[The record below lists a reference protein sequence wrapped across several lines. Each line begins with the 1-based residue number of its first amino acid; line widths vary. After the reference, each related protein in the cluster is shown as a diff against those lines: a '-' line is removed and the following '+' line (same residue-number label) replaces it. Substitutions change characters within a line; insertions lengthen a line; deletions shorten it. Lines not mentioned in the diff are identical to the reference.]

1 MSKNFMD
8 YDNATSLFTKLKT
21 ALGKKAELK
30 DTMTRADY
38 EDAQN
43 LTAGVYPIEGDAD
56 LTVIS
61 ADMVEYGNGTV
72 KDALDQGTGGSTVTW
87 QQLQVT
93 GDKIAEITV
102 SGVKQDVFSHSIV
115 VSRMQ
120 MSGTHIAD
128 ITIDGVKNEIFAPN
142 GGSSGG
148 HTIENA
154 EGTDLTQRDTL
165 QFTGALKATDDSGNS
180 KTVVTDDAD
189 TYTWEQWNQL
199 TPQQRAAIPK
209 ALVTGAPGVDGG
221 IDATLFTKLWEND
234 SPSSSFAAQN
244 ITLNSSDYDF
254 LLWLYYAN
262 TDNTISSTAICEKG
276 TNANLTSYFATSSI
290 PARTRVAN
298 FTDNTH
304 YAIADNYTGTGS
316 TTSNTYNIPYQVYG
330 LKKTINLEFSAI
342 AANVSTSADKCML
355 EDGITSVQDVIDTQ
369 NKNDLG
375 DYIDIKSYNSTS
387 NPYVFPCDGYV
398 YIGGA
403 YANEVSIFGSTS
415 TGTKSFAISNP
426 ANQYSSVYVRKG
438 MKAVCTGTVCRFLPL
453 I

>member
-21 ALGKKAELK
+21 VLGKKAELK

-142 GGSSGG
+142 GGTGGG
-148 HTIENA
+148 HEIVNA
-154 EGTDLTQRDTL
+154 SGTSLPQEDKL
-165 QFTGALKATDDSGNS
+165 QFTGGLKATDDSTNG
-180 KTVVTDDAD
+180 KTIIDDTAD
-189 TYTWEQWNQL
+189 EYTWAQWNAM
-199 TPQQRAAIPK
+199 TEQQREAIPK
-209 ALVTGAPGVDGG
+209 AIITNA
-221 IDATLFTKLWEND
+221 
-234 SPSSSFAAQN
+234 PSSD
-244 ITLNSSDYDF
+244 IT
-254 LLWLYYAN
+254 
-262 TDNTISSTAICEKG
+262 T
-276 TNANLTSYFATSSI
+276 
-290 PARTRVAN
+290 
-298 FTDNTH
+298 
-304 YAIADNYTGTGS
+304 
-316 TTSNTYNIPYQVYG
+316 
-330 LKKTINLEFSAI
+330 
-342 AANVSTSADKCML
+342 AANKCML
-355 EDGITSVQDVIDTQ
+355 DDGVTDVQDVTDSIAPTDTTPATAAHAI
-369 NKNDLG
+369 G
-375 DYIDIKSYNSTS
+375 DQFYFNGQLVTATAVIAIGDAIAVGTNCTASDTVTEQIHEEHYNVTGTMKSLLSYTS
-387 NPYVFPCDGYV
+387 SSDPYKFPNDGYCTV
-398 YIGGA
+398 NA
-403 YANEVSIFGSTS
+403 TAANSQCRLRLVDALGNNI
-415 TGTKSFAISNP
+415 
-426 ANQYSSVYVRKG
+426 SSVKCVYSGADDRTAVFVRKG
-438 MKAVCTGTVCRFLPL
+438 MQAYVDQQSGTVSINYVPL
-453 I
+453 TSYAE